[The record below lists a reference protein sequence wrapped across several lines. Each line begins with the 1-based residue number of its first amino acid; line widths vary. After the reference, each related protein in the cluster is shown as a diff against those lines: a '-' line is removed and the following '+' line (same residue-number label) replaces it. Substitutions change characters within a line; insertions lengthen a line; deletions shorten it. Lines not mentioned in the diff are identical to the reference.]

1 MNLTLISAAVAAAVG
16 FGAAWQLQSW
26 RMDSLTLEYTNERI
40 SLERQNRSAFESNQA
55 RVIAA
60 QNAAVSRND
69 HLARAADSAVNAG
82 NGLRIASADTA
93 RAAQADNAACLASVA
108 VYDQLLGTVV
118 EAGGR
123 MASEAEKWENT
134 AVTLHEAWP
143 K

>member
-16 FGAAWQLQSW
+16 FGAAWQIQSG
-26 RMDSLTLEYTNERI
+26 RMDSLKLEAANERI
-40 SLERQNRSAFESNQA
+40 SMERQNRSAFEANQA

-60 QNAAVSRND
+60 QNASVSRNAN
-69 HLARAADSAVNAG
+69 LSRAADSASSAG

-108 VYDQLLGTVV
+108 VYDQLLGAVV

-123 MASEAEKWENT
+123 MASEADKWENT

-143 K
+143 R